1 MLLGGRYEM
10 IEVLGTGGFG
20 ITYKATDT
28 QKPSKPI
35 CVVKELLPQH
45 HFNTRIANFFEK
57 EARILEMLGTHPQI
71 PHLLAYFEENQKFY
85 IVQEFIQGRCLDKEI
100 LRGKP
105 LSEGYVTKLLQ
116 DVLEVLAFVHQQ
128 GVIHRDIKP
137 PNLIRRQQDGKVC
150 LIDFG
155 IVKEMASQ
163 IVNSR
168 GNPQSSIVAGTY
180 GYMPSE
186 QARGKTV
193 FQSDI
198 YAVGITAIQALTG
211 LSPQSLEENPETGE
225 LEWKQEIQLSD
236 NLAEVLTKMVRRHYS
251 LRYANAQTALDDLKK
266 FTSSVPSAIPAPPVI
281 VNPPRNIYF
290 QEVASRAQQSQGD
303 FSVVA
308 LKVLELKRIELGLSE
323 LEAREIRAEV
333 LQPYRESQLHQQKL
347 HQEQERKLKKY
358 EQIFTA
364 AVNQEYPFSAE
375 MIKYLQEYRQY
386 LGLKNEYISVI
397 EKKVLALKEAEYE
410 RQRQE
415 AKKFPQNQQLVSKT
429 EENYKTEDR
438 NRQEPLANKLSDN
451 ARSSSNF
458 KTSLFEFETAKLILK
473 PGFFGLGIK
482 WEIQRLRKTAALFLE
497 ELENGI
503 ILELVAIPG
512 GNFFMGSPENEL
524 ESTDRGS
531 PQHPV
536 TIKPFF
542 MGKFTVTQAQWKA
555 VSSLPKVK
563 IDLNPDPSHFKGAN
577 RPAEQISWYEA
588 QEFCARLSR
597 KTGKLYRLPSEAEWE
612 YACRAGT
619 NTPFYF
625 GTTISTNLANYNGE
639 YVYNN
644 GAKGV
649 NRKETTNVGTFP
661 ANAFGLHDMHGNVWE
676 WCEDGWYDNY
686 IGAPIDGSA
695 RLSGSDNHPRRLL
708 RGGSWSYRPVYCR
721 SAYRVSYVATCK
733 DFNHGFRVACSAPSS

>member
-1 MLLGGRYEM
+1 MLLGGRYEI

-45 HFNTRIANFFEK
+45 HLNTRVANFFEK
-57 EARILEMLGTHPQI
+57 EARILEVLGTHSQI

-100 LRGKP
+100 LRGKR
-105 LSEGYVTKLLQ
+105 LSEGYVIKLLQ

-128 GVIHRDIKP
+128 AVIHRDIKP

-163 IVNSR
+163 IVNSH
-168 GNPQSSIVAGTY
+168 GNMQSSIVAGTS
-180 GYMPSE
+180 GYMPTE

-198 YAVGITAIQALTG
+198 YALGVTAIQALTG
-211 LSPQSLEENPETGE
+211 LPPQNIEENPETGE
-225 LEWKQEIQLSD
+225 LEWKQEVQLSD
-236 NLAEVLTKMVRRHYS
+236 NLAAVLTKMVRRHYS
-251 LRYANAQTALDDLKK
+251 LRYANAQAALEDLKK
-266 FTSSVPSAIPAPPVI
+266 LTSSVSLAIPAPPVI
-281 VNPPRNIYF
+281 VNSPRDIYF
-290 QEVASRAQQSQGD
+290 QEATRQAQQSKGNV
-303 FSVVA
+303 SVVA
-308 LKVLELKRIELGLSE
+308 LRILEAKRIELGLSE
-323 LEAREIRAEV
+323 LEARKIRAEV
-333 LQPYRESQLHQQKL
+333 LQLYRESQRQQ
-347 HQEQERKLKKY
+347 QEFYQQQESKLKEY
-358 EQIFTA
+358 EQVLKA
-364 AVNQEYPFSAE
+364 AVNQQYPFSPT
-375 MIKYLQEYRQY
+375 MIKDLQDFRQY
-386 LGLKNEYISVI
+386 LGLKNEDSSVI
-397 EKKVLALKEAEYE
+397 EKRVLTSKKVEYE
-410 RQRQE
+410 RRRQE
-415 AKKFPQNQQLVSKT
+415 AKKINQTQQPVSIKEEKPKT
-429 EENYKTEDR
+429 DN
-438 NRQEPLANKLSDN
+438 QEKQQKLADKLSDSSQ
-451 ARSSSNF
+451 SSSSL
-458 KTSLFEFETAKLILK
+458 KTNLFEFETAQLISK
-473 PGFFGLGIK
+473 PKFMGIGTT
-482 WEIQRLRKTAALFLE
+482 WEIQRSIKQSALFLE

-503 ILELVAIPG
+503 ILELVAIPSG
-512 GNFFMGSPENEL
+512 TFLMGSPENEL

-531 PQHPV
+531 PQHQV

-619 NTPFYF
+619 TTPFNF
-625 GTTISTNLANYNGE
+625 GATISTNLANYNGE
-639 YVYNN
+639 YVYSN
-644 GAKGV
+644 GSKGV

-695 RLSGSDNHPRRLL
+695 RLSGSNNHPRRLL

-721 SAYRVSYVATCK
+721 SAYRVNYVATCK
-733 DFNHGFRVACSAPSS
+733 DFNHGFRVACSATS

>member
-20 ITYKATDT
+20 VTYKATDT

-45 HFNTRIANFFEK
+45 HFNVRVANFFDK
-57 EARILEMLGTHPQI
+57 EARILEVLGTHSQI

-100 LRGKP
+100 LRGKQ

-155 IVKEMASQ
+155 IVKEMATQ
-163 IVNSR
+163 MLNSH
-168 GNPQSSIVAGTY
+168 GNLQSSIVAGTY

-211 LSPQSLEENPETGE
+211 LHPQNIEENPETGE
-225 LEWKQEIQLSD
+225 LEWKQAVQVSN
-236 NLAEVLTKMVRRHYS
+236 NLTEVLTKMVRRHYS
-251 LRYANAQTALDDLKK
+251 LRYSNAQTALADLKK
-266 FTSSVPSAIPAPPVI
+266 LTSSLPTVIPVPTPV
-281 VNPPRNIYF
+281 RNIYY
-290 QEVASRAQQSQGD
+290 QETANLAQQSNGK
-303 FSVVA
+303 FSSTV
-308 LKVLELKRIELGLSE
+308 LKILEVKRIELGLSE
-323 LEAREIRAEV
+323 LEAREIRSAV
-333 LQPYRESQLHQQKL
+333 LQPYRESERQQLRMR
-347 HQEQERKLKKY
+347 QEQESKLKEY
-358 EQIFTA
+358 QQVFMN
-364 AVNQEYPFSAE
+364 AVNKQYPFSPS
-375 MIKYLQEYRQY
+375 MIKDLKDYRQF
-386 LGLKNEYISVI
+386 LGLKNEEIAMI
-397 EKKVLALKEAEYE
+397 EQQILAFKRAEYE
-410 RQRQE
+410 RQQQE
-415 AKKFPQNQQLVSKT
+415 IKKINQNQQSIST
-429 EENYKTEDR
+429 GSIAGNNPQPESENI
-438 NRQEPLANKLSDN
+438 LSDKLE
-451 ARSSSNF
+451 SSSIF
-458 KTSLFEFETAKLILK
+458 KTKLVEFETAELILK
-473 PGFFGLGIK
+473 SRFLGLGTA
-482 WEIQRLRKTAALFLE
+482 WEIQRSQKKAELFLE

-503 ILELVAIPG
+503 ILELVIIPSG
-512 GNFFMGSPENEL
+512 TFLMGSPENEL

-531 PQHPV
+531 PQHQV

-555 VSSLPKVK
+555 VSCFPKVQ

-577 RPAEQISWYEA
+577 RPVEQISWYEA

-619 NTPFYF
+619 TTPFYF
-625 GTTISTNLANYNGE
+625 GATLSTNLANYNGE
-639 YVYNN
+639 YVYSN
-644 GAKGV
+644 GSKGV

-695 RLSGSDNHPRRLL
+695 RLSRSDKHPRRLL

-721 SAYRVSYVATCK
+721 SAYRVNYVATCK
-733 DFNHGFRVACSAPSS
+733 DFNHGFRVACSATS